1 MEWRNFQTS
10 ENQRD
15 GSVRMMRA
23 IAAGLEI
30 QERIE

>member
-15 GSVRMMRA
+15 GSIKMMRA

-30 QERIE
+30 QIRIK